1 MVSMTTEAQFMSS
14 SSSTSSDVNSV
25 SSCGSK
31 SHPWRLE
38 AAAGQRINISL
49 LDFTDMDRP
58 RDRVTCRQYG
68 YVLEKMNRRNVS
80 VCGGGGAH
88 LRQSHVYMSDSNSVE
103 IVLMQTA
110 DNQANFL
117 IKSQGNITYLRYI
130 WESIM
135 YYYKV

>member
-1 MVSMTTEAQFMSS
+1 
-14 SSSTSSDVNSV
+14 
-25 SSCGSK
+25 
-31 SHPWRLE
+31 
-38 AAAGQRINISL
+38 
-49 LDFTDMDRP
+49 
-58 RDRVTCRQYG
+58 
-68 YVLEKMNRRNVS
+68 